1 MAKESYLPLDDN
13 GLKTWLENFNTKLPA
28 HAATFGLTAGQL
40 ASVNADQLNFSYW
53 LGQAELFKDEKEE
66 RTGYKNL
73 LRDGPIGS
81 PSGTPPTAP
90 VIPAAP
96 AAVLPGIVARMR
108 EMVQFIKKHPAYTE
122 SIGQDLDIIGA
133 EQTTQRATLK
143 PIIKLVK
150 TGGGVNVKWTKGI
163 ASALRIEKQIA
174 GSAAAP
180 IAPAPTGSSWTL
192 LAIDTAPDYLDTTPI
207 TTPAVWKYRAIYII
221 NDEVAGQWSDEA
233 SIAVG

>member
-1 MAKESYLPLDDN
+1 MAKEPYLPLDDN
-13 GLKTWLENFNTKLPA
+13 GLKTWLANFNTKLPA
-28 HAATFGLTAGQL
+28 HAGTFGLTAGQL
-40 ASVNADQLNFSYW
+40 ASVSADSGNFSYW
-53 LGQAELFKDEKEE
+53 LGQADLFRDEKEE

-81 PSGTPPTAP
+81 PAGTAPTAP

-96 AAVLPGIVARMR
+96 AAVLPGIVPRIR
-108 EMVQFIKKHPAYTE
+108 EMVQFIKNHPSYTE

-143 PIIKLVK
+143 PIIKLALS
-150 TGGGVNVKWTKGI
+150 GAGVNVKWTKGI
-163 ASALRIEKQIA
+163 ADALRIEKQIA
-174 GSAAAP
+174 GGAALA
-180 IAPAPTGSSWTL
+180 ALPAATWSL

-221 NDEVAGQWSDEA
+221 NDEVAGMWSDEA
-233 SIAVG
+233 QIAVG